1 MLLLEFR
8 RPYSTQ
14 AKTITYNMGPLP
26 IFMLLLVTLVAGR
39 SLSEDEPYSPAIPV
53 AMSSSRAY
61 IDATTKSS
69 SLFYAIAYEA
79 TIMSLEPR
87 NFLRW
92 RANDYLSRT
101 VDYIN
106 EVGPAP
112 VSPTFHYPPPSD
124 SLAHSRSLALTHQ
137 TMGEY
142 AEAWLS
148 SVHGEDGGTGAIT
161 TVIFFTGGREAAEK
175 FRTETLEDWD
185 IVQNMYPAYPFG
197 KGCHMEG
204 YSWPCIVD
212 EYGLRPSPQQIREYK
227 LKPTLQLWVAVPSTH
242 PEDVTKEMQDKI
254 NMYVAE
260 ALKPAESVVTSDWF
274 VDDNFEAVKYGAKI
288 KPVCPIDFG

>member
-1 MLLLEFR
+1 
-8 RPYSTQ
+8 
-14 AKTITYNMGPLP
+14 
-26 IFMLLLVTLVAGR
+26 MLLLVTLVAGR

-106 EVGPAP
+106 
-112 VSPTFHYPPPSD
+112 
-124 SLAHSRSLALTHQ
+124 Q